1 MASAAAAPGGPAAAP
16 GPKRTSRGSGGK
28 DAFDNAG
35 NWGDDFPAA
44 DDWDNEEYT
53 GSLADTKVFTARSS
67 IGAPAKPA
75 VAAPGRPQV
84 TSDTP
89 SLLQQ
94 QPPQQLQQPQQP
106 QQVQQQQQQPPNSTV
121 IGQNRY
127 L

>member
-1 MASAAAAPGGPAAAP
+1 MASAATAPGGPAAAP

-89 SLLQQ
+89 SLQQ
-94 QPPQQLQQPQQP
+94 QQQAPQQLQQQAQQP
-106 QQVQQQQQQPPNSTV
+106 QQVQQQQPPNSTV
-121 IGQNRY
+121 IGQNR
-127 L
+127 

>member
-1 MASAAAAPGGPAAAP
+1 MASAATAPGGPAAAT

-84 TSDTP
+84 TSEPP
-89 SLLQQ
+89 SLQQQLPPQQLQQQQQ
-94 QPPQQLQQPQQP
+94 QPPQQQL
-106 QQVQQQQQQPPNSTV
+106 VQQQQPPNSTV
-121 IGQNRY
+121 IGQNR
-127 L
+127 